1 MKKWLVFAVV
11 MSLSG
16 VCSAQT
22 KPMAKGGKPVLVSPV
37 KQKHKKPPIAKFS
50 MNMIESDRVDP
61 GYPGMPL
68 AEVLSAIEKML
79 GVKKGEFESTDDFN
93 SRKSAV
99 LSGKFLSDSSVEDI
113 FAFVQPVAPAS
124 KYSIGLKY
132 SFDPDTSEVRLFAF
146 PRSSSMNGIGA
157 PDYQPSRSEGKFWD
171 IFTLVYKTES
181 ESTYQGSNA
190 YGATVTVEKSVSSVL
205 GIAVDRI
212 PFLNFKRETIYSN
225 PIPAA
230 QFNLENAKAAKELP
244 ALKAILVMK
253 LADPYIVYDFYYKEP
268 KRDSPTETSVQ
279 HKYLTGNVL
288 GIVFYSGLT
297 GEVFAR
303 LPESFGKPEPT
314 KVEDQLG
321 LR

>member
-22 KPMAKGGKPVLVSPV
+22 KPMAKGGKSVLVSPV

-68 AEVLSAIEKML
+68 TEVLSAIEKIL
-79 GVKKGEFESTDDFN
+79 VVKKGEFESTDEFN
-93 SRKSAV
+93 ARKSAV
-99 LSGKFLSDSSVEDI
+99 LSRKFLSESSVEDI
-113 FAFVQPVAPAS
+113 FAFVQPVDTAS

-132 SFDPDTSEVRLFAF
+132 SFDPDTSEVRLFAI
-146 PRSSSMNGIGA
+146 PRSASVNGIGA
-157 PDYQPSRSEGKFWD
+157 PDYQPSQSKSKSRD
-171 IFTLVYKTES
+171 IFTFVYKTES

-190 YGATVTVEKSVSSVL
+190 YGATVTVKKSVGSTL
-205 GIAVDRI
+205 GIAVDEI
-212 PFLNFKRETIYSN
+212 PFLNFTRVYSD

-230 QFNLENAKAAKELP
+230 QFKLENAKAAKELP

-253 LADPYIVYDFYYKEP
+253 LADPYIVYDFYHEKA
-268 KRDSPTETSVQ
+268 KRNSPTETSMQ